1 MFEWFVA
8 KRFLFEG
15 RNFFPKGSAKIGV
28 IAVAIGVAVM
38 IIAMATARGLQ
49 YEVTKKLESFSGT
62 FTLKPYS
69 AGEALNL
76 GEVPDW
82 KNTQFVAR
90 QQAVIERPGVL
101 RNASSYAGLLFKGVF
116 DDFDRSTWKN
126 YLTKGDWLD
135 LSKAESLVLSE
146 EIARTLS
153 LQLGD
158 TVYGLFPKAGAN
170 AQQRRFVVNG
180 LFDSQYAE
188 FDRSVVLVSGQM
200 MRRLNQFSEDQ
211 VSSVELFVSEGAN
224 IDRAASALIEQLPPE
239 IDLISTRSEQSMLFD
254 WIKLFDLNLLIIS
267 LVITV
272 VGALNMVSSLLAVV
286 FEKASAVG
294 LLRALGATERSLRKL
309 FWIQGA
315 YFLAVG
321 LGLGNAIAL
330 AAYGIQHQFHLVRF
344 ADPKEYYVDYIPV
357 KLYGLEVL
365 LLNGAVFVLCALVL
379 WAVSKIAVRIHISRL
394 VGV

>member
-8 KRFLFEG
+8 KRFLFEEK
-15 RNFFPKGSAKIGV
+15 NFFPKGSAKIGV
-28 IAVAIGVAVM
+28 IAVAIGVGVM
-38 IIAMATARGLQ
+38 TIAMATARGLQ
-49 YEVTKKLESFSGT
+49 FEVTQKLESFSGT
-62 FTLKPYS
+62 VTLRPYS
-69 AGEALNL
+69 DTEALNL
-76 GEVPDW
+76 SDLPEWED
-82 KNTQFVAR
+82 TRLVAR

-116 DDFDRSTWKN
+116 EDFDQDTWKG
-126 YLTKGDWLD
+126 YLTQGEWLD
-135 LSKAESLVLSE
+135 VSKEESLVLSE
-146 EIARTLS
+146 EVARTLS

-158 TVYGLFPKAGAN
+158 TVYGLFPKPDTN
-170 AQQRRFVVNG
+170 AQQRRFVVSG
-180 LFDSQYAE
+180 LFNSQYAE

-200 MRRLNQFSEDQ
+200 MRRLNQFSQDQ
-211 VSSVELFVSEGAN
+211 VSSVELFVNEGAS
-224 IDRAASALIEQLPPE
+224 IDRAASALFEQLPPE
-239 IDLISTRSEQSMLFD
+239 IDLISTRSEQSILFD

-294 LLRALGATERSLRKL
+294 LLRALGATERSLRTI
-309 FWIQGA
+309 FWIQGT

-330 AAYGIQHQFHLVRF
+330 TVYGIQYQFHLVRF

-357 KLYGLEVL
+357 KLYASEVL
-365 LLNGAVFVLCALVL
+365 LLNAAVFVLCAVVL

-394 VGV
+394 VRV

>member
-82 KNTQFVAR
+82 ENTQFVAR

-211 VSSVELFVSEGAN
+211 VSSVELFISEGAN

-365 LLNGAVFVLCALVL
+365 LLNGAVFVLCAMVL

>member
-15 RNFFPKGSAKIGV
+15 RDFFPKGSAKIGV

-76 GEVPDW
+76 GEVPEW
-82 KNTQFVAR
+82 ENTQFVAR

-135 LSKAESLVLSE
+135 LSKPESLVLSE

-330 AAYGIQHQFHLVRF
+330 AAYSIQHQFHLVRF

>member
-8 KRFLFEG
+8 KRFLFEE

-49 YEVTKKLESFSGT
+49 FEVTKKLESFSGS
-62 FTLKPYS
+62 FTLRPYS
-69 AGEALNL
+69 NTEALNL
-76 GEVPDW
+76 SDLPEWED
-82 KNTQFVAR
+82 TRLVAR

-116 DDFDRSTWKN
+116 GDFDQDTWRG
-126 YLTKGDWLD
+126 YLTEGEWLD
-135 LSKAESLVLSE
+135 VSKEESLVLSE
-146 EIARTLS
+146 EVARTLS

-158 TVYGLFPKAGAN
+158 TVYGLFPKPDTN
-170 AQQRRFVVNG
+170 AQQRRFVVSG
-180 LFDSQYAE
+180 LFNSQYAE

-200 MRRLNQFSEDQ
+200 MRRLNQFSQDQ
-211 VSSVELFVSEGAN
+211 VSSVELFVNEGAS
-224 IDRAASALIEQLPPE
+224 IDRAASALFEQLPPE
-239 IDLISTRSEQSMLFD
+239 IDLISTRSEQSMLFE

-272 VGALNMVSSLLAVV
+272 VGALNMVSSLLSVV

-294 LLRALGATERSLRKL
+294 LLRALGATERSLRTV

-315 YFLAVG
+315 YFLAIG

-330 AAYGIQHQFHLVRF
+330 TGYGIQHQFHLVRF
-344 ADPKEYYVDYIPV
+344 ADPKEYYVEYIPV
-357 KLYGLEVL
+357 KLYASEVL
-365 LLNGAVFVLCALVL
+365 LLNAAVFVLCALVL

-394 VGV
+394 VRV

>member
-82 KNTQFVAR
+82 ENTQFVAR

-158 TVYGLFPKAGAN
+158 TVYGLFSKAGAN

-330 AAYGIQHQFHLVRF
+330 AAYSIQHQFHLVRF

-365 LLNGAVFVLCALVL
+365 LLNGAVFVLCAMVL

>member
-15 RNFFPKGSAKIGV
+15 RDFFPKGSAKIGV

-69 AGEALNL
+69 AGEVLNL

-82 KNTQFVAR
+82 ENTQFVAR

-116 DDFDRSTWKN
+116 DDFDQSTWKN

-153 LQLGD
+153 LKLGD

>member
-82 KNTQFVAR
+82 ENTQFVAR

-158 TVYGLFPKAGAN
+158 TVYGLFSKAGAN

-200 MRRLNQFSEDQ
+200 MRRLNQFSVDQ
-211 VSSVELFVSEGAN
+211 VSSVELFVNEGAN
-224 IDRAASALIEQLPPE
+224 IDRAASALIEQLPPQ

-365 LLNGAVFVLCALVL
+365 LLNGVVFVLCAMVL

>member
-15 RNFFPKGSAKIGV
+15 RDFFPKGSAKIGV

-69 AGEALNL
+69 AGEVLNL

-82 KNTQFVAR
+82 ENTQFVAR

-116 DDFDRSTWKN
+116 DDFDQSTWKN

-153 LQLGD
+153 LKLGD

-224 IDRAASALIEQLPPE
+224 IYRAASALIEQLPPE

-365 LLNGAVFVLCALVL
+365 LLNGAVFVLCAMVL

>member
-82 KNTQFVAR
+82 ENTQFVAR

-211 VSSVELFVSEGAN
+211 VSSVELFISEGAN

-330 AAYGIQHQFHLVRF
+330 AAYSIQHQFHLVRF

-365 LLNGAVFVLCALVL
+365 LLNGAVFVLCAMVL

>member
-8 KRFLFEG
+8 KRFLFEE
-15 RNFFPKGSAKIGV
+15 RNIFPKGSAKIGV

-49 YEVTKKLESFSGT
+49 FEVTKKLESFSGT
-62 FTLKPYS
+62 FTLRPYS

-82 KNTQFVAR
+82 ENTQFVAR

-116 DDFDRSTWKN
+116 DDFDQSTWKN

-224 IDRAASALIEQLPPE
+224 IDRASSALIEQLPPE

-330 AAYGIQHQFHLVRF
+330 AAYGIQHHFHLVRF

-357 KLYGLEVL
+357 KLYALEVL
-365 LLNGAVFVLCALVL
+365 LLNAAVFVLCALVL

>member
-82 KNTQFVAR
+82 ENTQFVAR

-116 DDFDRSTWKN
+116 DDFDQSTWKN

-365 LLNGAVFVLCALVL
+365 LLNGAVFVLCAMVL

>member
-82 KNTQFVAR
+82 ENTQFVAR

-116 DDFDRSTWKN
+116 DDFDQSTWKN

-211 VSSVELFVSEGAN
+211 VSSVELFVSQGAK

-330 AAYGIQHQFHLVRF
+330 AAYSIQHQFHLVRF

-365 LLNGAVFVLCALVL
+365 LLNGAVFVLCAMVL

>member
-76 GEVPDW
+76 GEVPEW
-82 KNTQFVAR
+82 ENTQFVAR

-158 TVYGLFPKAGAN
+158 TVYGLFSKAGAN

-330 AAYGIQHQFHLVRF
+330 AAYSIQHQFHLVRF

-365 LLNGAVFVLCALVL
+365 LLNGAVFVLCAMVL

>member
-15 RNFFPKGSAKIGV
+15 RDFFPKGSAKIGV

-76 GEVPDW
+76 GEVPEW
-82 KNTQFVAR
+82 ENTQFVAR

-116 DDFDRSTWKN
+116 DDFDQSTWKN

-153 LQLGD
+153 LKLGD

>member
-69 AGEALNL
+69 AGEVLNL

-82 KNTQFVAR
+82 ENTQFVAR

-116 DDFDRSTWKN
+116 DDFDQSTWKN

-330 AAYGIQHQFHLVRF
+330 AAYSIQHQFHLVRF

-365 LLNGAVFVLCALVL
+365 LLNGAVFVLCAMVL

>member
-82 KNTQFVAR
+82 ENTQFVAR

-158 TVYGLFPKAGAN
+158 TVYGLFSKAGAN

-365 LLNGAVFVLCALVL
+365 LLNGAVFVLCAMVL

>member
-15 RNFFPKGSAKIGV
+15 RDFFPKGSAKIGV

-76 GEVPDW
+76 GEVPEW
-82 KNTQFVAR
+82 ENTQFVAR

-135 LSKAESLVLSE
+135 LSKPESLVLSE

-365 LLNGAVFVLCALVL
+365 LLNGAVFVLCAMVL

>member
-8 KRFLFEG
+8 KRFLFEE

-49 YEVTKKLESFSGT
+49 FEVTKKLESFSGS
-62 FTLKPYS
+62 FTLRPYS
-69 AGEALNL
+69 EGEALNL
-76 GEVPDW
+76 SDLPEWED
-82 KNTQFVAR
+82 TRLVAH
-90 QQAVIERPGVL
+90 QQVVIERPGVL
-101 RNASSYAGLLFKGVF
+101 RNATSYAGLLFKGVF
-116 DDFDRSTWKN
+116 EDYDQDTWKS
-126 YLTKGDWLD
+126 YLTEGDWLD
-135 LSKAESLVLSE
+135 VSKAESLVLSE
-146 EIARTLS
+146 EVARTLS

-158 TVYGLFPKAGAN
+158 TVYGLFPKPDAN
-170 AQQRRFVVNG
+170 AQQRRFVVSG
-180 LFDSQYAE
+180 LFDSHYTE
-188 FDRSVVLVSGQM
+188 FDRSVVLVSGEM
-200 MRRLNQFSEDQ
+200 MRRLNQFSQDQ
-211 VSSVELFVSEGAN
+211 VSSVELFVNEGAS
-224 IDRAASALIEQLPPE
+224 IDRAASALLEQLPSE

-294 LLRALGATERSLRKL
+294 LLRALGATEQSLRTV

-330 AAYGIQHQFHLVRF
+330 IAYGVQHQFHLARF

-357 KLYGLEVL
+357 KLYALEVL
-365 LLNGAVFVLCALVL
+365 LLNVAVFVLCALVL

-394 VGV
+394 VRV

>member
-15 RNFFPKGSAKIGV
+15 RDFFPKGSAKIGV

-69 AGEALNL
+69 AGEVLNL

-82 KNTQFVAR
+82 ENTQFVAR

-153 LQLGD
+153 LKLGD

>member
-69 AGEALNL
+69 AGEVLNL

-82 KNTQFVAR
+82 ENTQFVAR

-116 DDFDRSTWKN
+116 DDFDQSTWKN

-153 LQLGD
+153 LKLGD

-365 LLNGAVFVLCALVL
+365 LLNGAVFVLCAMVL

>member
-1 MFEWFVA
+1 MYEWFVA

-49 YEVTKKLESFSGT
+49 FEVTKKLESFSGT
-62 FTLKPYS
+62 FTLRPYS
-69 AGEALNL
+69 ASEALNL
-76 GEVPDW
+76 GEVPEW
-82 KNTQFVAR
+82 ENTQFVAR

-101 RNASSYAGLLFKGVF
+101 RNGSSYAGLLFKGVF
-116 DDFDRSTWKN
+116 DDFDQNTWKS
-126 YLTKGDWLD
+126 YLTKGNWLD
-135 LSKAESLVLSE
+135 VTKPESLVLSE

-170 AQQRRFVVNG
+170 AQQRRFVVSG

-211 VSSVELFVSEGAN
+211 VSSVELFIHEGSS
-224 IDRAASALIEQLPPE
+224 IDRAASTLLEQLPPQ

-294 LLRALGATERSLRKL
+294 VLRALGATERSLRKL

-330 AAYGIQHQFHLVRF
+330 AAYGFQHQFHLVRF

-365 LLNGAVFVLCALVL
+365 LLNGAVFILCALVL

>member
-15 RNFFPKGSAKIGV
+15 RDFFPKGSAKIGV

-76 GEVPDW
+76 GEVPEW
-82 KNTQFVAR
+82 ENTQFVAR

-116 DDFDRSTWKN
+116 DDFDQSTWKN

-153 LQLGD
+153 LKLGD
-158 TVYGLFPKAGAN
+158 TLYGLFPKAGAN

-379 WAVSKIAVRIHISRL
+379 WTVSKIAVRIHISRL

>member
-1 MFEWFVA
+1 MYEWFVA

-28 IAVAIGVAVM
+28 IAVAIGVVVM

-82 KNTQFVAR
+82 ENTQFVAR

-116 DDFDRSTWKN
+116 DDFDQSTWKN

-365 LLNGAVFVLCALVL
+365 LLNGAVFVLCAMVL

>member
-15 RNFFPKGSAKIGV
+15 RDFFPKGSAKIGV

-76 GEVPDW
+76 GEVPECE
-82 KNTQFVAR
+82 NTQFVAR

-135 LSKAESLVLSE
+135 LSKPESLVLSE

-379 WAVSKIAVRIHISRL
+379 WTVSKIAVRIHISRL

>member
-8 KRFLFEG
+8 KRFLFKG

-76 GEVPDW
+76 GEVPEW
-82 KNTQFVAR
+82 ENTQFVAR

-330 AAYGIQHQFHLVRF
+330 AAYSIQHQFHLVRF

>member
-15 RNFFPKGSAKIGV
+15 RDFFPKGSAKIGV

-76 GEVPDW
+76 GEVPEW
-82 KNTQFVAR
+82 ENTQFVAR

-135 LSKAESLVLSE
+135 LSKPESLVLSE

-379 WAVSKIAVRIHISRL
+379 WTVSKIAVRIHISRL

>member
-76 GEVPDW
+76 GEVPEW
-82 KNTQFVAR
+82 ENTQFVAR

-224 IDRAASALIEQLPPE
+224 IDRAASVLIEQLPPE

-330 AAYGIQHQFHLVRF
+330 AAYSIQHQFHLVRF

-365 LLNGAVFVLCALVL
+365 LLNGAVFVLCAMVL

>member
-15 RNFFPKGSAKIGV
+15 RDFFPKGSAKIGV

-69 AGEALNL
+69 AGEVLNL

-82 KNTQFVAR
+82 ENTQFVAR

-116 DDFDRSTWKN
+116 DDFDQSTWKN

-135 LSKAESLVLSE
+135 LSKPESLVLSE

>member
-15 RNFFPKGSAKIGV
+15 RDFFPKGSAKIGV

-69 AGEALNL
+69 AGEVLNL

-82 KNTQFVAR
+82 ENTQFVAR

-116 DDFDRSTWKN
+116 DDFDQSTWKN

-153 LQLGD
+153 LKLGD
-158 TVYGLFPKAGAN
+158 TLYGLFPKAGAN

-188 FDRSVVLVSGQM
+188 FDRSVVLV
-200 MRRLNQFSEDQ
+200 
-211 VSSVELFVSEGAN
+211 
-224 IDRAASALIEQLPPE
+224 
-239 IDLISTRSEQSMLFD
+239 
-254 WIKLFDLNLLIIS
+254 
-267 LVITV
+267 
-272 VGALNMVSSLLAVV
+272 
-286 FEKASAVG
+286 
-294 LLRALGATERSLRKL
+294 
-309 FWIQGA
+309 
-315 YFLAVG
+315 
-321 LGLGNAIAL
+321 
-330 AAYGIQHQFHLVRF
+330 
-344 ADPKEYYVDYIPV
+344 
-357 KLYGLEVL
+357 
-365 LLNGAVFVLCALVL
+365 
-379 WAVSKIAVRIHISRL
+379 
-394 VGV
+394 

>member
-82 KNTQFVAR
+82 ENTQFVAR

-116 DDFDRSTWKN
+116 DDFDQSTWKN

>member
-82 KNTQFVAR
+82 ENTQFVAR

-330 AAYGIQHQFHLVRF
+330 AAYSIQHQFHLVRF

-365 LLNGAVFVLCALVL
+365 LLNGAVFVLCAMVL

>member
-15 RNFFPKGSAKIGV
+15 RDFFPKGSAKIGV

-69 AGEALNL
+69 AGEVLNL

-82 KNTQFVAR
+82 ENTQFVAR

-116 DDFDRSTWKN
+116 DDFDQSTWKN

-153 LQLGD
+153 LKLGD
-158 TVYGLFPKAGAN
+158 TLYGLFPKAGAN

>member
-82 KNTQFVAR
+82 ENTQFVAR

-126 YLTKGDWLD
+126 YLTKGDRLD

-365 LLNGAVFVLCALVL
+365 LLNGAVFVLCAMVL

>member
-15 RNFFPKGSAKIGV
+15 RNFFPIGSAKIGV

-49 YEVTKKLESFSGT
+49 FEVTKKLESFSGT
-62 FTLKPYS
+62 FTLRPYS

-82 KNTQFVAR
+82 ENTPFVAR

-116 DDFDRSTWKN
+116 DDFDQSTWKN

-158 TVYGLFPKAGAN
+158 TVYGLFSKAGAN

-330 AAYGIQHQFHLVRF
+330 AAYSIQHQFHLVRF

-365 LLNGAVFVLCALVL
+365 LLNGAVFVLCAMVL

>member
-69 AGEALNL
+69 AGEVLNL

-82 KNTQFVAR
+82 ENTQFVAR

-116 DDFDRSTWKN
+116 DDFDQSTWKN

-153 LQLGD
+153 LKLGD
-158 TVYGLFPKAGAN
+158 TLYGLFPKAGAN

>member
-76 GEVPDW
+76 GEVPEW
-82 KNTQFVAR
+82 ENTQFVAR

-116 DDFDRSTWKN
+116 DDFDQSTWKN

-153 LQLGD
+153 LKLGD

-379 WAVSKIAVRIHISRL
+379 WTVSKIAVRIHISRL

>member
-69 AGEALNL
+69 AGEVLNL

-82 KNTQFVAR
+82 ENTQFVAR

-135 LSKAESLVLSE
+135 LSKPESLVLSE